1 MTPARRYLP
10 EAAGL
15 LLVGGVAQYAWKQA
29 AIDAQVDVWNISQA
43 MVVLVLLGMV
53 CNAYR
58 SGWVWA
64 CAALVAVWQALTVGC
79 SLLWLAAPWPVLPG
93 QEQCSARFDV
103 PLGAIGLWLLLL
115 LAAAMSQRL
124 EQPNGGGHGAR

>member
-1 MTPARRYLP
+1 MTPRRYLP

-15 LLVGGVAQYAWKQA
+15 LLVGGVAQYAWKHA
-29 AIDAQVDVWNISQA
+29 AVDAQADVWNVSQA
-43 MVVLVLLGMV
+43 MVALLLLALV

-64 CAALVAVWQALTVGC
+64 CAGLVAVWQGMTAGC
-79 SLLWLAAPWPVLPG
+79 SLLWLAAPWAVQPG
-93 QEQCSARFDV
+93 QEQCSARLDV

-115 LAAAMSQRL
+115 LAAAMSQRI
-124 EQPNGGGHGAR
+124 EQRGGGHGAG

>member
-1 MTPARRYLP
+1 MSARRYLP
-10 EAAGL
+10 EAAGV
-15 LLVGGVAQYAWKQA
+15 LLVGGVAQYAWKHAELAAQA
-29 AIDAQVDVWNISQA
+29 DVWNVSQA
-43 MVVLVLLGMV
+43 LLVLLLLALV

-64 CAALVAVWQALTVGC
+64 SAGLVAAWQALTVGC

-93 QEQCSARFDV
+93 QEQCSARLDV

-115 LAAAMSQRL
+115 LAAALSQRV
-124 EQPNGGGHGAR
+124 EREGGHHGAG

>member
-1 MTPARRYLP
+1 MNSRPWLTV
-10 EAAGL
+10 AAGV
-15 LLVGGVAQYAWKQA
+15 LLVGGVAQYAWKHA
-29 AIDAQVDVWNISQA
+29 AIDAQADVWNVSQS
-43 MVVLVLLGMV
+43 MLNLVLLALL
-53 CNAYR
+53 CHAYR

-124 EQPNGGGHGAR
+124 EQQEGGGHGAR